1 MLWGWGRGW
10 GFLFHF
16 ILSKTAKLE
25 KINGK
30 PRPIPLSLKSKMRKL
45 RFFALRAASSLIWG
59 DGGLLFHFIVSKITD
74 ETTCHANF
82 KIHERNPIVLPFKR
96 NLFG

>member
-1 MLWGWGRGW
+1 MENLDPPPP
-10 GFLFHF
+10 H
-16 ILSKTAKLE
+16 
-25 KINGK
+25 
-30 PRPIPLSLKSKMRKL
+30 PPLSLKSKMRKL